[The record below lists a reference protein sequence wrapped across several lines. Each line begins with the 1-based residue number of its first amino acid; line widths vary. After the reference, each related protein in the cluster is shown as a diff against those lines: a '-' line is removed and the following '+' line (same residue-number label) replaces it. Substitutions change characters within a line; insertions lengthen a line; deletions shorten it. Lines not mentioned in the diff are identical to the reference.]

1 MRPLCY
7 LTKKRVFILLVVL
20 VLYGPPSQLT
30 KAADEDSRRAEEI
43 SFFETKI
50 RPVLE
55 NSCKSC
61 HGPKIAE
68 SELRLDSASAIKQGG
83 AVHGPAIVPGKP
95 DESPLFQAITYKIED
110 LKMPPKPGPLKPEVV
125 ANFRRWIE
133 RGAIWP
139 DEGTKTEINKR
150 FDLAARKANLPWLWS
165 KPVKPGVPNVKN
177 TDWVRSEIDSFLL
190 AELEKKDIKPAPD
203 ADELAWLRRA
213 TVILTG
219 LPPTIAEI
227 ESFQNDQSAGRRSAV
242 IDRLLASPAFG
253 ERQARHWMD
262 LVRYAESRGHEGD
275 YTIANAWRYRDYLIQ
290 AFNDDVPYDQFV
302 REHLAGDLL
311 EHPRYEAKT
320 GANLSL
326 LGTGWAFLGEEVHSP
341 VDIRQDE
348 TDRLDNKI
356 DVLGKTFLG
365 LTIACARCHDH
376 KFDAISQKDYYALAG
391 FFQGSTYRQAPFAT
405 IKADAEIGTQ
415 LDTIRTRKAGE
426 IAVLVASLKAPSA
439 EELKSKAEAGEK
451 AADKQAF
458 DELVKTARS
467 QPRHV
472 LARWAELQSVKSPAD
487 RKKLAER
494 WLSDKP
500 ETPKSEIRQTIL
512 DFADG
517 SADWSVDGR
526 AFGSGPVAA
535 GTILPPVTADT
546 ARIHV
551 LKERAAVVD
560 RHFAT
565 PRKDDQTEGEAGNL
579 GGWLRG
585 SGTGRT
591 HKFTVQTG
599 HIQYRLKGKL
609 RIFACVASHYMLAGP
624 LHGVLSREIEIKGD
638 EPGWVHQNLTEYV
651 GQRVV
656 IEVTPSPNAEGELLE
671 IVETASPAT
680 PSASS
685 VLSESDHDLAQ
696 IIAANPHDAT
706 LWKWLAARLD
716 EAIKSFAENRPIKTE
731 QAAWMAI
738 LGQNPDLVK
747 GLELKLK
754 PILKQWFEEE
764 ATLASRIAP
773 KSPLAPALVDL
784 NPIDEHVLLRGS
796 WRRPGTLAPR
806 SLPDAFESDLSLSR
820 SGSGRLEL
828 AQRLTQTDQPLLARV
843 WVNRL
848 WQQVFGRGIVPTP
861 DNFGILGQRPTHPE
875 LLDWLSSSFTGTDN
889 WSTKAALKRMLLSRA
904 FAMSSRASDS
914 AAELADPEN
923 QLLHRANLNRVE
935 AEVIRDSILAVS
947 DRLDRKLYGPGIPVH
962 LTEFIVGRGRPGESG
977 PLDGAGRR
985 SIYTTVRRNFLPTFL
1000 LAFDLPTP
1008 FTTVG
1013 RRNITNVPAQ
1023 ALALANDP
1031 FVIEQARFWADRELR
1046 EYPDS
1051 TDQERMGRMFLS
1063 ALARRPKPNEQEM
1076 MEKALAAFRETRG
1089 VESTTTEKAKNAEAW
1104 ADMGHLLF
1112 SLNEFRY
1119 LP

>member
-1 MRPLCY
+1 MRPISISRMKTNL
-7 LTKKRVFILLVVL
+7 ILLTVF
-20 VLYGPPSQLT
+20 LT
-30 KAADEDSRRAEEI
+30 TGLPCQSSKAADEDSRRAEEI

-55 NSCKSC
+55 TSCKSC

-68 SELRLDSASAIKQGG
+68 SELRLDSASALKQGG
-83 AVHGPAIVPGKP
+83 ALHGPAVVPGKP
-95 DESPLFQAITYKIED
+95 DESPLFQAINYKTED

-125 ANFRRWIE
+125 ADFRRWIE
-133 RGAIWP
+133 HGAVWP
-139 DEGTKTEINKR
+139 EDGSKSETTKR
-150 FDLAARKANLPWLWS
+150 FDLATRKANLPWLWS
-165 KPVKPGVPNVKN
+165 KPLKPGVPKLNSN
-177 TDWVRSEIDSFLL
+177 DSVRNEIDSFLL
-190 AELEKKDIKPAPD
+190 AELEKNHIRPAPD
-203 ADELAWLRRA
+203 TDELAWLRRA
-213 TVILTG
+213 SIVLTG
-219 LPPTIAEI
+219 LPPTVSEI
-227 ESFQNDQSAGRRSAV
+227 ESFQKDQSPDRRSAV
-242 IDRLLASPAFG
+242 IDRLLASPAYG
-253 ERQARHWMD
+253 ERQTRHWMD

-275 YTIANAWRYRDYLIQ
+275 YNIANAWRYRDYLIQ

-311 EHPRYEAKT
+311 EQPRYDPKS

-326 LGTGWAFLGEEVHSP
+326 PGTGWAFLGEEVHSP

-405 IKADAEIGTQ
+405 MKADAQIGTL
-415 LDTIRTRKAGE
+415 LDQVRDRKSKE
-426 IAVLVASLKAPSA
+426 IAELIASINAPSA
-439 EELKSKAEAGEK
+439 KELQAKAEADEK
-451 AADKQAF
+451 SAMNQVIDL
-458 DELVKTARS
+458 LVKTALS
-467 QPRHV
+467 QPQHV
-472 LARWAELQSVKSPAD
+472 LAHWAGLFTIKSPDD
-487 RKKLAER
+487 RKKQAEK
-494 WLSDKP
+494 WLETKP
-500 ETPKSEIRQTIL
+500 GVPQTESHREIL
-512 DFADG
+512 NFSHD
-517 SADWSVDGR
+517 SAGWAVDGR
-526 AFGSGPVAA
+526 AFGNGPMPCGA
-535 GTILPPVTADT
+535 ILPPVGADKSSF
-546 ARIHV
+546 HV
-551 LKERAAVVD
+551 LKQNAAVVD

-599 HIQYRLKGKL
+599 HIQYRLKGKI

-624 LHGVLSREIEIKGD
+624 LHGVLSREIEVKGD
-638 EPGWVHQNLTEYV
+638 EPGWVHQNLTEYI

-656 IEVTPSPNAEGELLE
+656 IEVTPSPNAAGQLLE
-671 IVETASPAT
+671 IVETASPAA
-680 PSASS
+680 PAASS
-685 VLSESDHDLAQ
+685 TLSESDLEL
-696 IIAANPHDAT
+696 IKTITGNPDDFT
-706 LWKWLAARLD
+706 LYLWLANRLD
-716 EAIKSFAENRPIKTE
+716 KAKKAFTRHQPINTE
-731 QAAWMAI
+731 EAAWMSIVGEFPA
-738 LGQNPDLVK
+738 LFE
-747 GLELKLK
+747 GLEQKLR
-754 PILKQWFEEE
+754 PILSQWYEEE
-764 ATLASRIAP
+764 TALASQIIP

-784 NPIDEHVLLRGS
+784 NPVDENVLLRGS
-796 WRRPGTLAPR
+796 WRRPGSLAPR
-806 SLPDAFESDLSLSR
+806 ALPDAFESDLSLSN

-828 AQRLTQTDQPLLARV
+828 AQRLTQPDQPLLARV

-861 DNFGILGQRPTHPE
+861 DNFGILGQRPTHPD
-875 LLDWLSSSFTGTDN
+875 LLDWLAVSFTNTDK

-904 FAMSSRASDS
+904 FAMSSRSSDKS
-914 AAELADPEN
+914 AELADPEN
-923 QLLHRANLNRVE
+923 RLLHRANLIRVD
-935 AEVIRDSILAVS
+935 AEVIRDSMLAIS
-947 DRLDRKLYGPGIPVH
+947 GRLDRKLYGPGIPVH

-1023 ALALANDP
+1023 SLALANDP

-1046 EYPDS
+1046 EHPD
-1051 TDQERMGRMFLS
+1051 TADQERIARMFLS
-1063 ALARRPKPNEQEM
+1063 ALARPPRQEELKT
-1076 MEKALAAFRETRG
+1076 MEMALAAFKETR
-1089 VESTTTEKAKNAEAW
+1089 SSDSKNTDKAKISEAW
-1104 ADMGHLLF
+1104 ADLGHLLF